1 MSEQPWRE
9 EWDRQAED
17 WVALTADD
25 PYYDLLNR
33 PQFLELVP
41 EPRGLT
47 LEVGCGEGRMARE
60 LRARGHRV
68 LGVDGSP
75 ALARTAN
82 RHATPIPA
90 AVGDSARL
98 PVATGVADLVVCF
111 MVLMDVEDLDRSV
124 AELERVLA
132 PGGVLCAAIM
142 HPIIS
147 SGIFVPDDPNHTF
160 FMGEYRAPMR
170 HVLNV
175 TRANGQEFVFRIAH
189 RPLDDYSRAFEAA
202 GLAITALRETN
213 ASEELVAEHPEFVN
227 SQRVPDFLHIR
238 AQRVDPGR
246 LG

>member
-1 MSEQPWRE
+1 MTSRPWRE
-9 EWDRQAED
+9 EWDQQADGWIE
-17 WVALTADD
+17 LTTDD
-25 PYYDLLNR
+25 PYYELINR

-41 EPRGLT
+41 APRGLT
-47 LEVGCGEGRMARE
+47 LEVGCGEGRMARA
-60 LRARGHRV
+60 LSARGHRV

-75 ALARTAN
+75 ALARSAT
-82 RHATPIPA
+82 RHASPISA

-98 PVATGVADLVVCF
+98 PINTGVADLVICF

-124 AELERVLA
+124 AELARVLA

-147 SGIFVPDDPNHTF
+147 SGFFLPDDPNRTF
-160 FMGEYRAPMR
+160 CVGEYRKPMR
-170 HVLNV
+170 HVLSV

-202 GLAITALRETN
+202 GLTITALRETN
-213 ASEELVAEHPEFVN
+213 PTDELVAEHPEFGY

-238 AQRVDPGR
+238 AQRVDRDG